1 MRTLAASKIMFIE
14 MPLANRS
21 RRVRNSVTEWLK
33 LGSLENRSGKRIF
46 DILGTRNNLCDVRR
60 RLTYTS
66 LSCCAAM
73 LCIFLHIIEKPAD
86 RFLVVVVLLAF
97 HDHLKGVNVIRLETE
112 WRGA

>member
-1 MRTLAASKIMFIE
+1 MRTLAASKIMFME

-21 RRVRNSVTEWLK
+21 RRVRSSEIERLK

-60 RLTYTS
+60 LTYTS
-66 LSCCAAM
+66 LSCCTTM
-73 LCIFLHIIEKPAD
+73 PCIFLHIIEKPAD
-86 RFLVVVVLLAF
+86 GFLVVVVLLAL

-112 WRGA
+112 WRDT